1 MIPASKEE
9 TAHLSMV
16 PFMIVLFGLF
26 MITAAVNL
34 QVPLYTAYADQ
45 AGYGKAATALVFAA
59 YVFGLI
65 PVLLLL
71 GGISDRAG
79 RKPILLVALCF
90 SLCATLLMIVEP
102 TIQMLFAARLLQ
114 GVGLGL
120 SVGTCTAYLIALYP
134 EKSSWIP
141 TFIALC
147 SSVGFG
153 GGALFTAILSF
164 QHVSLTPL
172 SYWVVLVFFILT
184 IVGVFFF
191 VPPVQGDAGKPLM
204 NMPRFPKGTMLAN
217 LAIAIAWS
225 VCGLI
230 ISILPAQLKL
240 NGYELWVGPAL
251 FFINIAG
258 VLMQPFV
265 RKMNSS
271 VALRIGFI
279 CLPCGYGLLLFGAN
293 GGSILLVLAGT
304 LLAGTAC
311 YGFTYLG
318 GLQLIVEQGKKE
330 AARAVAGY
338 YLFAYLGLGIPSV
351 FVGLFADIYGT
362 QTVLTLFFLIV
373 FAACL
378 ILSTLGFRQNQT

>member
-9 TAHLSMV
+9 TEHLSII
-16 PFMIVLFGLF
+16 PFIFVLFGLF
-26 MITAAVNL
+26 MITTAVNL
-34 QVPLYTAYADQ
+34 QVPLYTLYAEQ

-65 PVLLLL
+65 PVLLFL

-79 RKPILLVALCF
+79 RKPVLLVALGF
-90 SLCATLLMIVEP
+90 SLCATLLMIVYP
-102 TIQMLFAARLLQ
+102 TIQMLFLARLLQ

-153 GGALFTAILSF
+153 GGALFTALLSF
-164 QHVSLTPL
+164 EHVSLAPL
-172 SYWVVLVFFILT
+172 SYWIVLGFLILT

-191 VPPVQGDAGKPLM
+191 VPPVQGDTGKPMM
-204 NMPRFPKGTMLAN
+204 NMPTFPKGTMSAN
-217 LAIAIAWS
+217 AAIAVAWS
-225 VCGLI
+225 VCGLV
-230 ISILPAQLKL
+230 ISVLPAQLKL

-251 FFINIAG
+251 FLINMAG

-265 RKMNSS
+265 RKMNST
-271 VALRIGFI
+271 VALLAGFI

-293 GGSILLVLAGT
+293 SGSIFLVLAGT
-304 LLAGTAC
+304 MIAGTAC

-318 GLQLIVEQGKKE
+318 GLQLIVERGKNE
-330 AARAVAGY
+330 AARAVAGF
-338 YLFAYLGLGIPSV
+338 YLFAYLGLGLPSV
-351 FVGLFADIYGT
+351 FVGLFADLYGT
-362 QTVLTLFFLIV
+362 QMVLSVFFLV
-373 FAACL
+373 VLAACL
-378 ILSTLGFRQNQT
+378 ILLMSSVRQKQK

>member
-9 TAHLSMV
+9 TAHLSMI
-16 PFMIVLFGLF
+16 PFIFVLLGLF
-26 MITAAVNL
+26 MITIAVNL
-34 QVPLYTAYADQ
+34 QVPLYTEYAEQ

-65 PVLLLL
+65 PVLLFL

-79 RKPILLVALCF
+79 RKPILLVALSF
-90 SLCATLLMIVEP
+90 SLCATLLMIVHP
-102 TIQMLFAARLLQ
+102 SIQMLFVARLLQ

-153 GGALFTAILSF
+153 GGALFTALLSF
-164 QHVSLTPL
+164 QRVSLTPL
-172 SYWVVLVFFILT
+172 SYWIVLAFLFLT

-191 VPPVQGDAGKPLM
+191 VPPVQGDSGKPMM
-204 NMPRFPKGTMLAN
+204 NMPRFPKGTMPAN
-217 LAIAIAWS
+217 AAIAIAWS
-225 VCGLI
+225 VCGLV

-251 FFINIAG
+251 FLINMAG

-271 VALRIGFI
+271 TALLLGFI
-279 CLPCGYGLLLFGAN
+279 CLPCGYGVLLYGAN
-293 GGSILLVLAGT
+293 SGSIFLVLAGT
-304 LLAGTAC
+304 MLAGTAC

-318 GLQLIVEQGKKE
+318 GLQLIVERGKKRRLE
-330 AARAVAGY
+330 PLQAITC
-338 YLFAYLGLGIPSV
+338 L
-351 FVGLFADIYGT
+351 
-362 QTVLTLFFLIV
+362 LI
-373 FAACL
+373 
-378 ILSTLGFRQNQT
+378 

>member
-9 TAHLSMV
+9 TAHLSII
-16 PFMIVLFGLF
+16 PFIFVLLGLF
-26 MITAAVNL
+26 MITIAVNL
-34 QVPLYTAYADQ
+34 QVPLYTAYAEQ

-65 PVLLLL
+65 PVLLFL

-79 RKPILLVALCF
+79 RKPILLVALSF
-90 SLCATLLMIVEP
+90 SLCATLLMIVHP
-102 TIQMLFAARLLQ
+102 SIQMLFAARLLQ

-134 EKSSWIP
+134 EKSGWIP
-141 TFIALC
+141 TFITLC

-153 GGALFTAILSF
+153 GGALFTALLSF
-164 QHVSLTPL
+164 QRVSLTPL
-172 SYWVVLVFFILT
+172 SYWIVLAFLILT
-184 IVGVFFF
+184 IVVVFFF
-191 VPPVQGDAGKPLM
+191 VPPVQGDSGKPMM
-204 NMPRFPKGTMLAN
+204 NMPRFPKGTMPAN
-217 LAIAIAWS
+217 AAIAIAWS
-225 VCGLI
+225 VCGLV

-251 FFINIAG
+251 FLINMAG

-271 VALRIGFI
+271 IALLAGFI
-279 CLPCGYGLLLFGAN
+279 CLPCGYGLLLYGASS
-293 GGSILLVLAGT
+293 GSIFLVLAGT
-304 LLAGTAC
+304 MLAGTAC

-318 GLQLIVEQGKKE
+318 GLQLIVERGKKE

-362 QTVLTLFFLIV
+362 QLVLNLFFLLV
-373 FAACL
+373 LAACL
-378 ILSTLGFRQNQT
+378 ILLISGVRQKQK

>member
-9 TAHLSMV
+9 TAHLSII
-16 PFMIVLFGLF
+16 PFIFVLLGLF
-26 MITAAVNL
+26 MITIAVNL
-34 QVPLYTAYADQ
+34 QVPLYTAYAEQ

-65 PVLLLL
+65 PVLLFL

-79 RKPILLVALCF
+79 RKPILLVALSF
-90 SLCATLLMIVEP
+90 SLCATLLMIVHP
-102 TIQMLFAARLLQ
+102 SIQMLFAARLLQ

-134 EKSSWIP
+134 EKSGWIP

-153 GGALFTAILSF
+153 GGALFTALLSF
-164 QHVSLTPL
+164 QRVSLTPL
-172 SYWVVLVFFILT
+172 SYWIVLVFLTLT

-191 VPPVQGDAGKPLM
+191 VPPVQGDAGKPMM
-204 NMPRFPKGTMLAN
+204 NMPRFPKGTMPAN
-217 LAIAIAWS
+217 AAIAIAWS
-225 VCGLI
+225 VCGLV

-251 FFINIAG
+251 FLINMAG

-271 VALRIGFI
+271 TALLLGFI
-279 CLPCGYGLLLFGAN
+279 CLPCGYGLLLYGSN
-293 GGSILLVLAGT
+293 SGSIFLVLAGT
-304 LLAGTAC
+304 MLAGTAC

-318 GLQLIVEQGKKE
+318 GLQLIVKRGKKE

-338 YLFAYLGLGIPSV
+338 YLFAYLGLGIPSI
-351 FVGLFADIYGT
+351 FVGLFADFYGT
-362 QTVLTLFFLIV
+362 QMVLTLFFLLV
-373 FAACL
+373 LAACL
-378 ILSTLGFRQNQT
+378 ILLISGVGQKQK

>member
-9 TAHLSMV
+9 TAHLSIV

-271 VALRIGFI
+271 AALRIGFI

>member
-1 MIPASKEE
+1 
-9 TAHLSMV
+9 
-16 PFMIVLFGLF
+16 
-26 MITAAVNL
+26 MITTAVNL
-34 QVPLYTAYADQ
+34 QVPLYTLYAEQ

-65 PVLLLL
+65 PVLLFL

-79 RKPILLVALCF
+79 RKPVLLVALSF
-90 SLCATLLMIVEP
+90 SLCATLLMIVHP
-102 TIQMLFAARLLQ
+102 TIQMLFLARLLQ

-153 GGALFTAILSF
+153 GGALFTALLSF
-164 QHVSLTPL
+164 QYVTLAPL
-172 SYWVVLVFFILT
+172 SYWIVMGFLILT

-191 VPPVQGDAGKPLM
+191 VPPVQGDADKPMM
-204 NMPRFPKGTMLAN
+204 NMPTFPKGTMPAN
-217 LAIAIAWS
+217 AAIAVAWS
-225 VCGLI
+225 VCGLV
-230 ISILPAQLKL
+230 ISVLPAQLKL

-251 FFINIAG
+251 FLINMAG

-265 RKMNSS
+265 RKMNSAA
-271 VALRIGFI
+271 ALLAGFI

-293 GGSILLVLAGT
+293 GGSIILVLAGT
-304 LLAGTAC
+304 MLAGTAC

-318 GLQLIVEQGKKE
+318 GLQLIVERGKKE
-330 AARAVAGY
+330 AARAVAGF
-338 YLFAYLGLGIPSV
+338 YLFAYLGLGLPSV
-351 FVGLFADIYGT
+351 FVGLFADLFGT
-362 QTVLTLFFLIV
+362 QVVLTVFFLV
-373 FAACL
+373 VLAACL
-378 ILSTLGFRQNQT
+378 ILLMSSVRQKQK

>member
-9 TAHLSMV
+9 TAHLSFV
-16 PFMIVLFGLF
+16 PFIFVLLGLF
-26 MITAAVNL
+26 MITIAVNL
-34 QVPLYTAYADQ
+34 QVPLYTAYAEQ

-65 PVLLLL
+65 PVLLFL

-79 RKPILLVALCF
+79 RKPILLVALSF
-90 SLCATLLMIVEP
+90 SLCATLLMIVHP
-102 TIQMLFAARLLQ
+102 SIQMLFAARLLQ

-134 EKSSWIP
+134 EKSGWIP

-153 GGALFTAILSF
+153 GGALFTALLSF
-164 QHVSLTPL
+164 QRVSLTPL
-172 SYWVVLVFFILT
+172 SYWIVLAFLILT

-191 VPPVQGDAGKPLM
+191 VPPVQGDSGKPMM

-217 LAIAIAWS
+217 AAIAIAWS
-225 VCGLI
+225 VCGLV

-251 FFINIAG
+251 FLINMAG

-271 VALRIGFI
+271 TALLAGFI
-279 CLPCGYGLLLFGAN
+279 CLPCGYGLLLYGASS
-293 GGSILLVLAGT
+293 GSIFLVLSGT
-304 LLAGTAC
+304 MLAGTAC

-318 GLQLIVEQGKKE
+318 GLQLIVERGKKE

-362 QTVLTLFFLIV
+362 QIVLTLFFLLV
-373 FAACL
+373 LAACL
-378 ILSTLGFRQNQT
+378 ILLLSGVRQKQK

>member
-1 MIPASKEE
+1 MIPALKEE
-9 TAHLSMV
+9 TAQRSMI
-16 PFMIVLFGLF
+16 PFIFVLFGLF
-26 MITAAVNL
+26 MITTAVNL

-65 PVLLLL
+65 PVLLFL

-90 SLCATLLMIVEP
+90 SLCATLLMVVHP
-102 TIQMLFAARLLQ
+102 SIQMLFAARMLQ

-134 EKSSWIP
+134 EKSGWIP

-153 GGALFTAILSF
+153 GGALFTALLSF
-164 QHVSLTPL
+164 QSVSLTPL
-172 SYWVVLVFFILT
+172 SYWIVLVFLMLT

-191 VPPVQGDAGKPLM
+191 VPPIQGNASKPMM
-204 NMPRFPKGTMLAN
+204 NMPRFPKGTMPAN

-225 VCGLI
+225 VCGLV
-230 ISILPAQLKL
+230 ISILPAQLQL

-271 VALRIGFI
+271 AALRVGFI

-293 GGSILLVLAGT
+293 GGSIFLVLTGT
-304 LLAGTAC
+304 MLAGTAC

-318 GLQLIVEQGKKE
+318 GLQLIVERGKKE

-351 FVGLFADIYGT
+351 FVGLFADMYGT
-362 QTVLTLFFLIV
+362 QTVLTLFFLV
-373 FAACL
+373 VLAACL
-378 ILSTLGFRQNQT
+378 ILFISGFRRKQK

>member
-9 TAHLSMV
+9 TAHLSII
-16 PFMIVLFGLF
+16 PFIFVLLGLF
-26 MITAAVNL
+26 MITIAVNL
-34 QVPLYTAYADQ
+34 QVPLYTAYAEQ

-65 PVLLLL
+65 PVLLFL

-79 RKPILLVALCF
+79 RKPILLVALSF
-90 SLCATLLMIVEP
+90 SLCATLLMIVHP
-102 TIQMLFAARLLQ
+102 SIQMLFAARLLQ

-134 EKSSWIP
+134 EKSGWIP

-153 GGALFTAILSF
+153 GGALFTALLSF
-164 QHVSLTPL
+164 QRVSFTPL
-172 SYWVVLVFFILT
+172 SYWIVVAFLIFT

-191 VPPVQGDAGKPLM
+191 VPPVQGDSGKPIM
-204 NMPRFPKGTMLAN
+204 NMPRFPKGTMPAN
-217 LAIAIAWS
+217 AAIAIAWS
-225 VCGLI
+225 VCGLV

-251 FFINIAG
+251 FLINMAG

-271 VALRIGFI
+271 TALLAGFI
-279 CLPCGYGLLLFGAN
+279 CLPCGYGLLLYGASS
-293 GGSILLVLAGT
+293 GSIFLVLAGT
-304 LLAGTAC
+304 MLAGTAC

-318 GLQLIVEQGKKE
+318 GLQLIVERGKKE

-351 FVGLFADIYGT
+351 FVGIFADVYGT
-362 QTVLTLFFLIV
+362 QLVLTLFFLLV
-373 FAACL
+373 LAACL
-378 ILSTLGFRQNQT
+378 ILLISGVRQKQK

>member
-9 TAHLSMV
+9 TAHLSIV
-16 PFMIVLFGLF
+16 PFIFVLFGLF
-26 MITAAVNL
+26 MITIAVNL
-34 QVPLYTAYADQ
+34 QVPLYTAYAEQ
-45 AGYGKAATALVFAA
+45 AEYGRAATALVFAA

-65 PVLLLL
+65 PVLLFL

-79 RKPILLVALCF
+79 RKPILLVALSF
-90 SLCATLLMIVEP
+90 SLSATLLMIVQP
-102 TIQMLFAARLLQ
+102 SIQMLFAARLLQ

-134 EKSSWIP
+134 EKSGWIP

-153 GGALFTAILSF
+153 GGALFTALLSF
-164 QHVSLTPL
+164 QHVLLTPL
-172 SYWVVLVFFILT
+172 SYWIVLGFLMLT

-204 NMPRFPKGTMLAN
+204 NMPRFPKGTMPAN
-217 LAIAIAWS
+217 AAIAIAWS
-225 VCGLI
+225 VCGLV

-251 FFINIAG
+251 FLINMAG

-265 RKMNSS
+265 RKMKSS
-271 VALRIGFI
+271 TALLVGFI
-279 CLPCGYGLLLFGAN
+279 CLPCGYGLLLYGAN
-293 GGSILLVLAGT
+293 SGSIYLVLAGT
-304 LLAGTAC
+304 MLAGTAC

-318 GLQLIVEQGKKE
+318 GLQLIIERGKKE

-362 QTVLTLFFLIV
+362 QRVLIFFFFLV

-378 ILSTLGFRQNQT
+378 ILLISGVRQKER

>member
-9 TAHLSMV
+9 TAHLSMM

-65 PVLLLL
+65 PILLLL

-271 VALRIGFI
+271 AALRIGFI

>member
-9 TAHLSMV
+9 TAQQSMI
-16 PFMIVLFGLF
+16 PFIFVLFGLF
-26 MITAAVNL
+26 MITTAVNL

-65 PVLLLL
+65 PVLLFL
-71 GGISDRAG
+71 GGISDRVG

-90 SLCATLLMIVEP
+90 SLCATLLMIVHP
-102 TIQMLFAARLLQ
+102 SIQMLFAARLLQ

-134 EKSSWIP
+134 EKSGWIP

-153 GGALFTAILSF
+153 GGALFTALLSF
-164 QHVSLTPL
+164 QRVSLTPL
-172 SYWVVLVFFILT
+172 SYWIVLVFLMLT

-191 VPPVQGDAGKPLM
+191 VPPIQGNTSKPMM
-204 NMPRFPKGTMLAN
+204 NMPRFPKGTMPAN

-225 VCGLI
+225 VCGLV

-251 FFINIAG
+251 FFINMAG

-271 VALRIGFI
+271 AALRVGFI

-293 GGSILLVLAGT
+293 GGSIFLVLAGT
-304 LLAGTAC
+304 MLAGTAC

-318 GLQLIVEQGKKE
+318 GLQLIVERGKKE

-351 FVGLFADIYGT
+351 FVGLFADMYGT
-362 QTVLTLFFLIV
+362 QTVLTFFFLV
-373 FAACL
+373 VLAACL
-378 ILSTLGFRQNQT
+378 ILFISGFKRKQT

>member
-114 GVGLGL
+114 GMGLGL

-134 EKSSWIP
+134 QKSSWIP

-225 VCGLI
+225 VCGLV

-271 VALRIGFI
+271 AALRIGFI

>member
-9 TAHLSMV
+9 TAHLSMI
-16 PFMIVLFGLF
+16 PFIFVLLGLF
-26 MITAAVNL
+26 MITIAVNL
-34 QVPLYTAYADQ
+34 QVPLYTAYAEQ
-45 AGYGKAATALVFAA
+45 AGYGKAATALVFAS

-65 PVLLLL
+65 PVLLFL

-79 RKPILLVALCF
+79 RKPILLVALSF
-90 SLCATLLMIVEP
+90 SLCATLLMIVHP
-102 TIQMLFAARLLQ
+102 SIQMLFAARLLQ

-153 GGALFTAILSF
+153 GGALFTALLSF
-164 QHVSLTPL
+164 QRVSLTPL
-172 SYWVVLVFFILT
+172 SYWIVLAFLFLT

-191 VPPVQGDAGKPLM
+191 VPPVQGDSGKPMM
-204 NMPRFPKGTMLAN
+204 NMPRFPKGTMPAN
-217 LAIAIAWS
+217 AAIAIAWS
-225 VCGLI
+225 VCGLV

-251 FFINIAG
+251 FLINMAG

-271 VALRIGFI
+271 TALLLGFI
-279 CLPCGYGLLLFGAN
+279 CLPCGYGLLLYGAN
-293 GGSILLVLAGT
+293 SGSIFLVLAGT
-304 LLAGTAC
+304 MLAGTAC

-318 GLQLIVEQGKKE
+318 GLQLIVERGKKE

-362 QTVLTLFFLIV
+362 QIVLILFFLLV
-373 FAACL
+373 VAACL
-378 ILSTLGFRQNQT
+378 ILFVSGARQKQK

>member
-1 MIPASKEE
+1 MIPALKEE
-9 TAHLSMV
+9 TGQRSMI
-16 PFMIVLFGLF
+16 PFIFVLFGLF
-26 MITAAVNL
+26 MITTAVNL

-65 PVLLLL
+65 PVLLFL

-90 SLCATLLMIVEP
+90 SLCATLLMIVHSS
-102 TIQMLFAARLLQ
+102 IQMLFAARMLQ

-134 EKSSWIP
+134 EKSGWIP

-153 GGALFTAILSF
+153 GGALFTALLSF
-164 QHVSLTPL
+164 QSVSLTPL
-172 SYWVVLVFFILT
+172 SYWIVLVFLMLT

-191 VPPVQGDAGKPLM
+191 VPPVQGNESKPVM
-204 NMPRFPKGTMLAN
+204 NMPRFPKGTLPAN

-225 VCGLI
+225 VCGLV

-251 FFINIAG
+251 FFINMAG

-271 VALRIGFI
+271 AALRVGFI

-293 GGSILLVLAGT
+293 GGSIFLVLAGT
-304 LLAGTAC
+304 MLAGTAC

-318 GLQLIVEQGKKE
+318 GLQLIVERGKRE

-351 FVGLFADIYGT
+351 FVGLFADMYGT
-362 QTVLTLFFLIV
+362 QTVLTLFFLV
-373 FAACL
+373 VLAACL
-378 ILSTLGFRQNQT
+378 ILFISGFRRKQK

>member
-120 SVGTCTAYLIALYP
+120 SVGTCTAYLIVLYP

-271 VALRIGFI
+271 AALRIGFI

>member
-271 VALRIGFI
+271 AALRIGFI

>member
-9 TAHLSMV
+9 TAQLSMI
-16 PFMIVLFGLF
+16 PFVFVLFSLF
-26 MITAAVNL
+26 MITTAVNL
-34 QVPLYTAYADQ
+34 QVPLYTEYAEQ
-45 AGYGKAATALVFAA
+45 AGYGKASTALVFAA

-71 GGISDRAG
+71 GGMSDRAG
-79 RKPILLVALCF
+79 RKPILLIALCF
-90 SLCATLLMIVEP
+90 SLCATLLMIVHP
-102 TIQMLFAARLLQ
+102 TIQMLFVARLLQ

-120 SVGTCTAYLIALYP
+120 SVGTSTAYLIALYP
-134 EKSSWIP
+134 EKSGWIP

-147 SSVGFG
+147 SSIGFG

-164 QHVSLTPL
+164 EQVSLTPL
-172 SYWVVLVFFILT
+172 SYWIVLVLIMLT
-184 IVGVFFF
+184 IVAVFFL
-191 VPPVQGDAGKPLM
+191 VPPVQGEASKPLM
-204 NMPRFPKGTMLAN
+204 NMPRFPKGTMPAN
-217 LAIAIAWS
+217 IAIALAWS
-225 VCGLI
+225 VCGLV

-251 FFINIAG
+251 FFINMAG

-271 VALRIGFI
+271 AALRIGFI

-293 GGSILLVLAGT
+293 SGSIFLVLAGT

-318 GLQLIVEQGKKE
+318 GLQLIVEKGKKE

-351 FVGLFADIYGT
+351 FVGLFADMYGT
-362 QTVLTLFFLIV
+362 QTVLTLFFMFVL
-373 FAACL
+373 AACL
-378 ILSTLGFRQNQT
+378 ILLSLSFRERQK

>member
-1 MIPASKEE
+1 MRNKQGTERRIQ
-9 TAHLSMV
+9 L
-16 PFMIVLFGLF
+16 
-26 MITAAVNL
+26 
-34 QVPLYTAYADQ
+34 
-45 AGYGKAATALVFAA
+45 FAA

-65 PVLLLL
+65 PVLLFL

-79 RKPILLVALCF
+79 RKPVLLVALSF
-90 SLCATLLMIVEP
+90 SLCATLLMIVHP

-153 GGALFTAILSF
+153 GGALFTALLSF
-164 QHVSLTPL
+164 QRMSLAPL
-172 SYWVVLVFFILT
+172 SYWIVLGLLILT

-191 VPPVQGDAGKPLM
+191 VPPVQGDSGKPMM
-204 NMPRFPKGTMLAN
+204 NMPTFPKGTMPAN
-217 LAIAIAWS
+217 AAIAIAWS
-225 VCGLI
+225 VCGLV
-230 ISILPAQLKL
+230 ISVLPAQLKL

-251 FFINIAG
+251 FLINMAG

-265 RKMNSS
+265 RKMNST
-271 VALRIGFI
+271 VALFAGFI

-293 GGSILLVLAGT
+293 SGSIFLVLAGT
-304 LLAGTAC
+304 MLAGTAC

-318 GLQLIVEQGKKE
+318 GLQLIVERGKKE
-330 AARAVAGY
+330 AARAVAGF

-351 FVGLFADIYGT
+351 FIGLFADLYGT
-362 QTVLTLFFLIV
+362 QMVLTVFFLV
-373 FAACL
+373 VLAACL
-378 ILSTLGFRQNQT
+378 ILLISSVRQKQK

>member
-9 TAHLSMV
+9 TAHLSMM

-114 GVGLGL
+114 GMGLGL

-134 EKSSWIP
+134 QKSSWIP

-191 VPPVQGDAGKPLM
+191 VPSVQGDAGKPLM

-225 VCGLI
+225 VCGLV

-271 VALRIGFI
+271 AALRIGFI